1 VPKKVLLL
9 AYYYP
14 PLGGIGSQRSQ
25 KFARY
30 LPDYGWTPIVVTP
43 RNGSYFID
51 PTLDDREASGVE
63 VVRTPCIDL
72 STALKRLV
80 RRPGRPNSHN
90 GTANAAHAGST
101 TGFLSRAVRTWAYI
115 PDGQVGWLPYATNAG
130 REILETHEVDA
141 IYSTSYPVT
150 AHMAAARLKS
160 ETGKPWIADF
170 RDLWTENHY
179 ADYASKFRK
188 RLDQV
193 LESNLLDT
201 ADVLV
206 TVSES
211 LAGTLRTLSGGRK
224 RVEIIRNGFD
234 SEDFAGIARSRPDRW
249 TVTYVGTFYG
259 ARQDPS
265 AFLAALKRLIE
276 SGRIAKQDV
285 LFNIVGRPD
294 AFVQGLITRSGL
306 AEVTRFTGFVSH
318 REALEYQ
325 VNSSLLLLI
334 LHRDKANPGVTTG
347 KLYEYLGSR
356 TPILAMVP
364 PHFEAARIVRET
376 GAGVSLEASDAE
388 GIEQALLD
396 SYRAFKSG
404 ADSRYRQADLSTY
417 ERSAGARRL
426 AELLSELTT
435 REPKTLPVEATCL

>member
-1 VPKKVLLL
+1 
-9 AYYYP
+9 
-14 PLGGIGSQRSQ
+14 
-25 KFARY
+25 
-30 LPDYGWTPIVVTP
+30 VVTP

-51 PTLDDREASGVE
+51 PTLDDRQASGVE
-63 VVRTPCIDL
+63 VVRTPSIDL
-72 STALKRLV
+72 SLALKRLAL
-80 RRPGRPNSHN
+80 RPAGSNGQN
-90 GTANAAHAGST
+90 GTANTAQAGS
-101 TGFLSRAVRTWAYI
+101 TGFLSRVVRTWAYI
-115 PDGQVGWLPYATNAG
+115 PDGQVGWFPYATRAG
-130 REILETHEVDA
+130 RRVLEERDA
-141 IYSTSYPVT
+141 SAIFSTSYPVT

-179 ADYASKFRK
+179 ADYTSKFRK

-193 LESNLLDT
+193 LESNLLDK

-211 LAGTLRTLSGGRK
+211 LAGTLRKLTGGRK

-234 SEDFAGIARSRPDRW
+234 SEDFAGITRSRPDRW
-249 TVTYVGTFYG
+249 TITYVGTFYG
-259 ARQDPS
+259 AKQDPS

-285 LFNIVGRPD
+285 LFNIVGKPD
-294 AFVQGLITRSGL
+294 AFVQDLIARSGL
-306 AEVTRFTGFVSH
+306 ADVARFTGFVAH

-356 TPILAMVP
+356 TPILAIVP

-376 GAGVSLEASDAE
+376 GAGVSVEASDTEA
-388 GIEQALLD
+388 IEEALLD
-396 SYRAFKSG
+396 SYQAFKSG
-404 ADSRYRQADLSTY
+404 TDSGLSLADLSAY
-417 ERSAGARRL
+417 ERNAGARQL
-426 AELLSELTT
+426 AELLNEITT
-435 REPKTLPVEATCL
+435 SVPSALPVGATRF

>member
-1 VPKKVLLL
+1 VPKKVLLI

-43 RNGSYFID
+43 RKGSYFID

-72 STALKRLV
+72 SATLKRLI
-80 RRPGRPNSHN
+80 RRPERSNGHN
-90 GTANAAHAGST
+90 GTSTNGNDGTPNNLHAGST
-101 TGFLSRAVRTWAYI
+101 TGLLSRAVRTLAYI
-115 PDGQVGWLPYATNAG
+115 PDGQVGWLPYATQAG
-130 REILETHEVDA
+130 RLILKTHDDVKA

-179 ADYASKFRK
+179 ADYTSKFRK

-193 LESNLLDT
+193 LESNLLDK

-211 LAGTLRTLSGGRK
+211 LAGTLRTLTGNRK

-259 ARQDPS
+259 AKQDPS

-276 SGRIAKQDV
+276 GGRIAKRDV
-285 LFNIVGRPD
+285 LFNIVGTPD
-294 AFVQGLITRSGL
+294 AFVQDLITRSGL
-306 AEVTRFTGFVSH
+306 AELTRFTGFVSH
-318 REALEYQ
+318 REALEHQ

-347 KLYEYLGSR
+347 KLYEYLGAR

-376 GAGVSLEASDAE
+376 GAGVSVEASDTE
-388 GIEQALLD
+388 GIAGALLD
-396 SYRAFKSG
+396 SYREFKSG
-404 ADSRYRQADLSTY
+404 SARCAGHADLSAY
-417 ERSAGARRL
+417 ERSSGAGQL
-426 AELLSELTT
+426 AELLSEIS
-435 REPKTLPVEATCL
+435 

>member
-1 VPKKVLLL
+1 VPKKVLLI

-51 PTLDDREASGVE
+51 PTLDDRQASGVE
-63 VVRTPCIDL
+63 VVRTPSIDL
-72 STALKRLV
+72 SAALKRLDL
-80 RRPGRPNSHN
+80 RPAGSNGQN
-90 GTANAAHAGST
+90 GTANTTPAGS
-101 TGFLSRAVRTWAYI
+101 TGFLSHLVRTWAYI
-115 PDGQVGWLPYATNAG
+115 PDGQVGWFPYATGAG
-130 REILETHEVDA
+130 RRILEEHDA
-141 IYSTSYPVT
+141 SAIFSTSYPVT

-179 ADYASKFRK
+179 ADYTSKFRK

-193 LESNLLDT
+193 LESNLLDK

-211 LAGTLRTLSGGRK
+211 LAGTLRKLTGHRK

-234 SEDFAGIARSRPDRW
+234 SEDFAGITRSRPERW

-259 ARQDPS
+259 AKQDPS

-276 SGRIAKQDV
+276 TGRIAKHDV
-285 LFNIVGRPD
+285 LFNIVGKPD
-294 AFVQGLITRSGL
+294 AFVQGLIAQSGL
-306 AEVTRFTGFVSH
+306 AEVARFTGFVSH

-356 TPILAMVP
+356 TPILAIVP

-376 GAGVSLEASDAE
+376 GAGVSVEASNTE
-388 GIEQALLD
+388 GIEGALLD
-396 SYRAFKSG
+396 SYRDFKSG
-404 ADSRYRQADLSTY
+404 SARCAGHADLSAY
-417 ERSAGARRL
+417 ERSTGARQL
-426 AELLSELTT
+426 AELLSEIS
-435 REPKTLPVEATCL
+435 